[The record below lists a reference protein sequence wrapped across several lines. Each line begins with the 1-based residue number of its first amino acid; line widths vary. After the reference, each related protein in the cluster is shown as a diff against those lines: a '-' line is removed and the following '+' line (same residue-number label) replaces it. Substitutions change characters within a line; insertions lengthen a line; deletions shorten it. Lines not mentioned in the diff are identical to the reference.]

1 LRAHHTGRSTRETTF
16 FGGSAS
22 EPDAYDRRVLRLVIL
37 DLDGVVYR
45 GERPIEGAVELVGRL
60 HEANIV
66 VRYATNNSMSTRAA
80 FAQRLRGMGIAADA
94 DEIVTSTSATID
106 YLRRHEPQVRT
117 ILAVGAEGMVDE
129 LRAAGFVVI
138 PAAEGGIDESGVAR
152 GAASKQPERAVD
164 AVLVG
169 LDPLFDD
176 ARLAAAAERI
186 RDGARLIATNAD
198 ARYPTPTGFLPG
210 AGTMV
215 AAIRDASG
223 VEPLVIGKPEPAMF
237 RSILEATGID
247 AGDALVIG
255 DNPDSDIR
263 AARRAGIE
271 CVLVLT
277 GVTHPDAVPS
287 LTGEQAPDH
296 VAADPA
302 AAWQLLEARISR

>member
-1 LRAHHTGRSTRETTF
+1 MRAHHTGRSTRETTF
-16 FGGSAS
+16 FGGGSS
-22 EPDAYDRRVLRLVIL
+22 ELDAYDRRVLRLVIL

-45 GERPIEGAVELVGRL
+45 GERPVQGAVELVGRL
-60 HEANIV
+60 HQADIV

-106 YLRRHEPQVRT
+106 YLHRHEPGVRT

-129 LRAAGFVVI
+129 LRAAGFEVI
-138 PAAEGGIDESGVAR
+138 PAAEGGDEAAR
-152 GAASKQPERAVD
+152 GEASGKPHRGVD

-176 ARLAAAAERI
+176 ERLAAAAEAI
-186 RDGARLIATNAD
+186 RGGARFIATNAD

-215 AAIRDASG
+215 AAIQDATG
-223 VEPLVIGKPEPAMF
+223 VKPLVIGKPEPAMF
-237 RSILEATGID
+237 RSILEATGTD
-247 AGDALVIG
+247 ASDALVIG
-255 DNPDSDIR
+255 DNPESDIS

-277 GVTHPDAVPS
+277 GVTDPHAVPT
-287 LTGEQAPDH
+287 LKGEQAPDH

-302 AAWQLLEARISR
+302 AVWQLLEARISG

>member
-1 LRAHHTGRSTRETTF
+1 MATP
-16 FGGSAS
+16 S
-22 EPDAYDRRVLRLVIL
+22 ERRPLRLVIL

-45 GERPIEGAVELVGRL
+45 GDRPVEGAIELVGHL
-60 HEANIV
+60 HDAGLV

-80 FAQRLRGMGIAADA
+80 FAQRLRGMEIAADA

-106 YLRRHEPQVRT
+106 YLRRHEPEVRT

-129 LRAAGFVVI
+129 LRVAGFEVI
-138 PAAEGGIDESGVAR
+138 PAADGGIDGGGEASGKRDR
-152 GAASKQPERAVD
+152 GVD

-169 LDPLFDD
+169 LDPLFDV

-186 RDGARLIATNAD
+186 RGGARFIATNAD

-215 AAIRDASG
+215 AAIQDATG

-247 AGDALVIG
+247 ASDALVIG

-263 AARRAGIE
+263 AARRSGIE

-277 GVTHPDAVPS
+277 GVTHPDTVPS
-287 LTGEQAPDH
+287 LSGEQAPDH

-302 AAWQLLEARISR
+302 AAWQLLEARISL

>member
-1 LRAHHTGRSTRETTF
+1 M
-16 FGGSAS
+16 
-22 EPDAYDRRVLRLVIL
+22 LRLVIL

-45 GERPIEGAVELVGRL
+45 GDRPVEGAAELVARL
-60 HEANIV
+60 HEAGVV

-106 YLRRHEPQVRT
+106 YLRRHEPDIRT
-117 ILAVGAEGMVDE
+117 VLAVGAGGMVDE
-129 LRAAGFVVI
+129 LRASGFEVI
-138 PAAEGGIDESGVAR
+138 PAADVGSADVGSAGDGDPSPR
-152 GAASKQPERAVD
+152 VD

-176 ARLAAAAERI
+176 GRRAAAVERV
-186 RDGARLIATNAD
+186 RAGARFIATNAD

-215 AAIRDASG
+215 AAIRDATG

-237 RSILEATGID
+237 RAILEATGI
-247 AGDALVIG
+247 AASEALVIG

-263 AARRAGIE
+263 AARRTGIE

-277 GVTHPDAVPS
+277 GVTGPAAVPS
-287 LTGEQAPDH
+287 LSGEQAPDH
-296 VAADPA
+296 VAANPS
-302 AAWQLLEARISR
+302 AAWDLLEARISP

>member
-1 LRAHHTGRSTRETTF
+1 MATP
-16 FGGSAS
+16 S
-22 EPDAYDRRVLRLVIL
+22 ERRPLRLVIL

-45 GERPIEGAVELVGRL
+45 GDRPVEGAVELVGRL
-60 HEANIV
+60 HEAGIV

-80 FAQRLRGMGIAADA
+80 FAQRLRGMGIEADA

-106 YLRRHEPQVRT
+106 YLSRHEPEVRT

-129 LRAAGFVVI
+129 LRASEFEVL
-138 PAAEGGIDESGVAR
+138 PAAEGGDSVR
-152 GAASKQPERAVD
+152 GVD

-176 ARLAAAAERI
+176 ARQAAAVERV
-186 RDGARLIATNAD
+186 RGGARFIATNAD
-198 ARYPTPTGFLPG
+198 ARYPTPTGSLPG

-215 AAIRDASG
+215 AAIQDATG

-237 RSILEATGID
+237 RSILEATGIE
-247 AGDALVIG
+247 ASQALVIG

-263 AARRAGIE
+263 AARRTGIE
-271 CVLVLT
+271 CLLVLT
-277 GVTHPDAVPS
+277 GVTAPDAVPRLS
-287 LTGEQAPDH
+287 GERAPDH

-302 AAWQLLEARISR
+302 AAWELLEARISP

>member
-1 LRAHHTGRSTRETTF
+1 M
-16 FGGSAS
+16 
-22 EPDAYDRRVLRLVIL
+22 LRLVIL

-45 GERPIEGAVELVGRL
+45 GDRPVDGAVELVGRL
-60 HEANIV
+60 HGAGLV

-80 FAQRLRGMGIAADA
+80 FGQRLRGMGIEADA

-106 YLRRHEPQVRT
+106 YLRRHEPEVRT

-129 LRAAGFVVI
+129 LQAAGFQVRH
-138 PAAEGGIDESGVAR
+138 AAHLAAGAPDGGDPDR
-152 GAASKQPERAVD
+152 PVD

-176 ARLAAAAERI
+176 ARLAVAVVHVR
-186 RDGARLIATNAD
+186 RGARFIATNAD

-215 AAIRDASG
+215 AAIRDATG

-237 RSILEATGID
+237 RAILEATGTL
-247 AGDALVIG
+247 ANEALVIG

-263 AARRAGIE
+263 AAHRSGIE
-271 CVLVLT
+271 SVLVLT
-277 GVTHPDAVPS
+277 GVTPPEAVETLS
-287 LTGEQAPDH
+287 GERAPDH

-302 AAWQLLEARISR
+302 GAWELVSSRISP

>member
-1 LRAHHTGRSTRETTF
+1 M
-16 FGGSAS
+16 
-22 EPDAYDRRVLRLVIL
+22 LRLVIL

-45 GERPIEGAVELVGRL
+45 GERPVEGAVDLVSRL
-60 HEANIV
+60 HEADIA
-66 VRYATNNSMSTRAA
+66 VRYATNNSMSTRSA

-94 DEIVTSTSATID
+94 DEIVTSTSATIG
-106 YLRRHEPQVRT
+106 YLRRHEPDVRT
-117 ILAVGAEGMVDE
+117 ILAVGAEGMVEE
-129 LRAAGFVVI
+129 LRAAGFQVI
-138 PAAEGGIDESGVAR
+138 PAAEGGIDASGE
-152 GAASKQPERAVD
+152 ASGEREGGVD

-186 RDGARLIATNAD
+186 GGGARFIATNAD

-215 AAIRDASG
+215 AAIQDASG

-247 AGDALVIG
+247 ASDALVIG

-263 AARRAGIE
+263 AARRSGIE
-271 CVLVLT
+271 SVLVLT
-277 GVTHPDAVPS
+277 GVTHPEAVPS
-287 LTGEQAPDH
+287 LSGEQAPDH

-302 AAWQLLEARISR
+302 AAWQLLEARFSR

>member
-1 LRAHHTGRSTRETTF
+1 MVTP
-16 FGGSAS
+16 S
-22 EPDAYDRRVLRLVIL
+22 ERRPLRLVIL
-37 DLDGVVYR
+37 DLDGVIYR
-45 GERPIEGAVELVGRL
+45 GDRPVDGAAELVGRI
-60 HEANIV
+60 HEADLV
-66 VRYATNNSMSTRAA
+66 VRYATNNSMSTRGA
-80 FAQRLRGMGIAADA
+80 FAQRLGGMGIAADA

-106 YLRRHEPQVRT
+106 YLQRHEPEVRT

-129 LRAAGFVVI
+129 LRAAGFEVI
-138 PAAEGGIDESGVAR
+138 PAAEGGVDASG
-152 GAASKQPERAVD
+152 ASSNKPDRAVD

-176 ARLAAAAERI
+176 ARLAAAAECI
-186 RDGARLIATNAD
+186 RGGARFIATNAD

-215 AAIRDASG
+215 AAIRDVSG

-247 AGDALVIG
+247 ASDALVIG

-263 AARRAGIE
+263 AARRSRIE
-271 CVLVLT
+271 CILVLT
-277 GVTHPDAVPS
+277 GVTHPDAVSS
-287 LTGEQAPDH
+287 LSGEQAPDH

-302 AAWQLLEARISR
+302 AAWQMLEARISR

>member
-1 LRAHHTGRSTRETTF
+1 MRAHHTGRSTRETTF
-16 FGGSAS
+16 FGGGSS
-22 EPDAYDRRVLRLVIL
+22 ELDAYDRRVLRLVIL

-45 GERPIEGAVELVGRL
+45 GERPVEGAVELVGRL
-60 HEANIV
+60 HQADIV

-106 YLRRHEPQVRT
+106 YLHRHEPEVRT

-138 PAAEGGIDESGVAR
+138 PAAEGGNEAAR
-152 GAASKQPERAVD
+152 GEASGKPHRGVD

-176 ARLAAAAERI
+176 ARLAAAAEGI
-186 RDGARLIATNAD
+186 RGGARFIATNAD

-210 AGTMV
+210 AGTIV
-215 AAIRDASG
+215 RAIRDASG

-247 AGDALVIG
+247 ASDALVIG

-263 AARRAGIE
+263 AARRSGIE
-271 CVLVLT
+271 SVLVLT
-277 GVTHPDAVPS
+277 GVTHPDAVTS
-287 LTGEQAPDH
+287 LGGEQAPDH

-302 AAWQLLEARISR
+302 AAWQLLEARISG